1 MTIREIAA
9 MDMTPRRSGA
19 EHSRRAPLTLAMPE
33 PAPVQAVQAQCHSCG
48 LPIRAGLAHAG
59 EAQCVEALR
68 IEIQILKAF
77 RRKDPRETAA

>member
-1 MTIREIAA
+1 MTIREIAV
-9 MDMTPRRSGA
+9 MDMTPRRPGA
-19 EHSRRAPLTLAMPE
+19 EHNRRAPLALAMPE
-33 PAPVQAVQAQCHSCG
+33 PSPAPVAHPQCHSCG

>member
-1 MTIREIAA
+1 MTIREMTV
-9 MDMTPRRSGA
+9 MDMTPRSGL
-19 EHSRRAPLTLAMPE
+19 ENSRRAPLSLAMPE
-33 PAPVQAVQAQCHSCG
+33 QQPAAAQSQCNSCG

-68 IEIQILKAF
+68 IEIQLLKAF